1 MKIEMKVLEYMVVI
15 RMLDMIEVKEKDKLG
30 FLIILVVIL

>member
-15 RMLDMIEVKEKDKLG
+15 MMLDMIEVKDQDKLG

>member
-1 MKIEMKVLEYMVVI
+1 MIEMKGLDYMVVI
-15 RMLDMIEVKEKDKLG
+15 RLLEMIEVKEQDKLG